1 MPMGDMSKLFNPK
14 SIALIGASE
23 EEGSVGKTLMM
34 NLLSGKGR
42 SIFPINPN
50 RTSVMGIKC
59 YPTIKDVPEQVDLA
73 IIAVPAKIVPDIVEQ
88 CGEAGVFG
96 LIIISAGFK
105 EIGEEGKKLEEK
117 IESIRS
123 KYGMRI
129 IGPNCLGVIRP
140 NIGLN
145 ATFLRRAPEPGQIAF
160 ISQSGALGSAILDWA
175 IDAHIGFSMFVSL
188 GSMLDVDF
196 GDLIDYLGNDPNT
209 RSIIVYMESIGN
221 ARRFMSASR
230 GFARTKPIIVVK
242 SGRFSE
248 SAKAATSHTGALA
261 GDNAIYDAAFK
272 RAGVVRVKEVE
283 DMFNCASVLD
293 TNLLPKGPRVAIVTN
308 AGGPGVM
315 AVDSVIENKLVLANL
330 SEETIKSLDSFLPK
344 YWSRANPVDILGD
357 ADVERYEKA
366 INYCISDQNVDGL
379 IIIYTPQGAAPPTDL
394 ANSIVSNAKQ
404 RKKPILTVW
413 IGGSDLDEAREIFYQ
428 NDIPT
433 YETPEKAVR
442 TYMYMYTYQR
452 NLELLYETP
461 EALSIDWE
469 PPRYNLKAMI
479 RRISNEG
486 RTFLTE
492 DEAERFL
499 ENYGIQ
505 VPPHAFAKD
514 ADEAVY
520 FAHQIGYPVVLKI
533 LSQDIVH
540 KSDVGGVSTGISS
553 DAELRKEIDSMTMCI
568 KEKVP
573 SARIKGFYIQK
584 MVERIDYEL
593 IMGCKKDPYFGSVIL
608 FGMGGIG
615 VEVFNDFS
623 IGLPPL
629 DQVLAKRIMEET
641 KVYEMLKGYR
651 NRPPADMRQLEETL
665 VKFSNIVVDFPEILE
680 MDVNPLVVSK
690 GKVFALDARI
700 VLDKGAIG
708 QTDPFRHMIIMPY
721 PEKYIVPWTLRD
733 GTEVL
738 IRPIRPEDD
747 PLWLEFVKGLSE
759 ESLRNRFFYVLKEIT
774 REMIIRYCNIDY
786 DREIAFV
793 AELRVDGQRKFIG
806 ISRLIMDPDKRNGE
820 FAVVVADEH
829 QGKGLGYK
837 LVDMLIGVAQEQGL
851 EMIYGY
857 VLSSNK
863 RMLDLC
869 RDLGFTVEYL
879 SEEESRVHLRLK

>member
-1 MPMGDMSKLFNPK
+1 MGDISKLFNPK
-14 SIALIGASE
+14 TIALIGASE
-23 EEGSVGKTLMM
+23 EEGSVGQTLMK

-42 SIFPINPN
+42 SIFPVNPN
-50 RTSVMGIKC
+50 RASVMGVKC
-59 YPTIKDVPEQVDLA
+59 YPTIKDVPEPVDLA
-73 IIAVPAKIVPDIVEQ
+73 VIAVPAKIVPDIVEQ
-88 CGEAGVFG
+88 CGEAKVNG

-105 EIGEEGKKLEEK
+105 EIGEEGRKLEEK
-117 IESIRS
+117 IRSIRS

-140 NIGLN
+140 AIGLN
-145 ATFLRRAPEPGQIAF
+145 ATFLRRAPEPGHIAF

-209 RSIIVYMESIGN
+209 RSIIIYMESIGN

-293 TNLLPKGPRVAIVTN
+293 TNLLPKGPRIAVVTN

-315 AVDSVIENKLVLANL
+315 AVDSIIENKLTLANL
-330 SEETIKSLDSFLPK
+330 SDETIKLLDSFLPS
-344 YWSRANPVDILGD
+344 YWSKSNPVDILGD
-357 ADVERYEKA
+357 ADIERYEKA
-366 INYCISDQNVDGL
+366 IEVCTSDPNVDGL
-379 IIIYTPQGAAPPTDL
+379 IIIYTPQGAAPSTDL
-394 ANSIVSNAKQ
+394 AGSIIKKVKH
-404 RKKPILTVW
+404 RKKPVLTVW
-413 IGGSDLDEAREIFYQ
+413 IGGSDLDEAREMFYQ

-433 YETPEKAVR
+433 YNTPEQAVR
-442 TYMYMYTYQR
+442 TYSYMYAYQR

-479 RRISNEG
+479 RRIINEG

-492 DEAERFL
+492 DDAERFL

-514 ADEAVY
+514 AEEAIY
-520 FAHQIGYPVVLKI
+520 FAHQIRYPIVLKV
-533 LSQDIVH
+533 LSHDIVH
-540 KSDVGGVSTGISS
+540 KSDVGGVTSGIHS
-553 DAELRKEIDSMTMCI
+553 DEELRKEIESMTKRI
-568 KEKVP
+568 NEKLP
-573 SARIKGFYIQK
+573 YAKIKGFYIQK

-629 DQVLAKRIMEET
+629 NQVLAKRVMEDT
-641 KVYEMLKGYR
+641 KVYGILKGYR
-651 NRPPADMRQLEETL
+651 NKPPADMRQLEETL
-665 VKFSNIVVDFPEILE
+665 VRFSDIVVDFPEILE
-680 MDVNPLVVSK
+680 MDVNPLVVSE
-690 GKVFALDARI
+690 GKVIALDARI
-700 VLDKGAIG
+700 VLDKNAIG

-721 PEKYIVPWTLRD
+721 PEKYIIPWTLRD
-733 GTEVL
+733 GTDVL

-747 PLWLEFVKGLSE
+747 PMWLEFVKGLSE

-793 AELRVDGQRKFIG
+793 AELKVGGQKKFIG

-820 FAVVVADEH
+820 FAVVVADEY

-837 LVDMLIGVAQEQGL
+837 LVDMLIGVAQEHDL
-851 EMIYGY
+851 ETIYGL

-863 RMLDLC
+863 RMLSLC
-869 RDLGFTVEYL
+869 MDLGFKVEYL
-879 SEEESRVHLRLK
+879 SEEESRVYMHLK